1 MATCVFAGMRM
12 VSPGRAW
19 WVSPSTWISAVP
31 GASVLNLLVTLP
43 VGGELNLAD
52 GTTLQPPWSA

>member
-1 MATCVFAGMRM
+1 M